1 MNLKA
6 KPYVEAQK
14 NKIQADLAARV
25 ALLKERGIDGKGMEK
40 DPRVRKLKADI
51 RQANTRLSSIAAAE
65 ERNARVA
72 QSTKEKAS
80 AGKQPKA
87 AKKVEEKPVKKEKK
101 KKEKKQAEA

>member
-6 KPYVEAQK
+6 KPYHEAHKQK
-14 NKIQADLAARV
+14 AQADLAARV
-25 ALLKERGIDGKGMEK
+25 ALLKERGIEGKGLEK
-40 DPRVRKLKADI
+40 DPRVRKLKAGI
-51 RQANTRLSSIAAAE
+51 RKVVARLSSIVAAE

-72 QSTKEKAS
+72 QRTREKAA

-101 KKEKKQAEA
+101 KNEKK